1 MSRHSFSPSARAI
14 RQRNNPPGSALMCSR
29 LSLRK
34 GYSGETSS
42 ESFSKSSLLR
52 IITFVTSKTPGT
64 QLAFFLRRLSSVLA
78 SAANAAYCFSFS
90 LLHLK
95 FLEISLCSSRKRGG
109 WGSPQ
114 MRLDIQTLCL
124 RFQVPSGKTNQRA
137 LSSAGPL
144 ILARPSR
151 VVQIRF
157 LFSA

>member
-1 MSRHSFSPSARAI
+1 MSKYSFSPSARAI

-78 SAANAAYCFSFS
+78 FAANAAYCFSFS
-90 LLHLK
+90 LLHLT
-95 FLEISLCSSRKRGG
+95 FFEISLCSSRKKGG
-109 WGSPQ
+109 LGFSPEAFGYPNAMLALPGTVWDKKKDDTLWGIVFPW
-114 MRLDIQTLCL
+114 L
-124 RFQVPSGKTNQRA
+124 RTHF
-137 LSSAGPL
+137 
-144 ILARPSR
+144 IY
-151 VVQIRF
+151 RF
-157 LFSA
+157 NSL